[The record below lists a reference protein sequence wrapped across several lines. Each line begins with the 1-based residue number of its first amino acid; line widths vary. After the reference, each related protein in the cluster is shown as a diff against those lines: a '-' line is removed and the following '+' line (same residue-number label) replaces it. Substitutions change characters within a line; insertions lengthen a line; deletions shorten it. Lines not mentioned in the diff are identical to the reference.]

1 MVVIILTM
9 MLALPSLL
17 APVDCADVGSL
28 LWLTARAASGPLA
41 GCQPVLQI
49 LRLNL
54 NGLSPYLCQVND
66 S

>member
-17 APVDCADVGSL
+17 APVDPAYVG
-28 LWLTARAASGPLA
+28 GPLA

-54 NGLSPYLCQVND
+54 NGLSPYLCQIEA
-66 S
+66 